1 MAKFKGTIFTVQ
13 CTNYKI
19 GLSHLKHPHSPL
31 NEQTAGYTV
40 KK

>member
-1 MAKFKGTIFTVQ
+1 MAKFKGIIFIVQ
-13 CTNYKI
+13 CTGYKT
-19 GLSHLKHPHSPL
+19 GLSHLNHPHSPL